1 MVRRSNKPFF
11 KYTGIIFFSIIIL
24 VFLLNLILPDRS
36 FSDKENRVLSSFPAP
51 NARQM
56 LEGREEAKYETYV
69 NDQFLFRDAWITMKA
84 GIDRLL
90 GKVESN
96 GVWLCSD
103 GYLMEAFHAPSD
115 ERLDEMIS
123 AVGNFAS
130 RHSDLRQTML
140 IVPNAVNIMSF
151 RLPAGAQTDDQNVY
165 MDRLKSAVKEN
176 GITYIDIRDMLSSHS
191 NERLYYHTDH
201 HWTTLAAYYTYLAS
215 ADQLDLDTSI
225 LTYDQLPVSKSFQGT
240 LSAKS
245 GFRSGEKEEMY
256 VFLPRNDTAPDYV
269 VNYVTDRVKSAS
281 YYKTERLQTRD
292 KYAMFFDGNHA
303 EVKISTPSAEDR
315 TLLIFK
321 DSYANC
327 FVPFLAPH
335 YRNIIMIDPRYYYG
349 RIDDVIAAENV
360 SEILY
365 LYNANTFFSDTS
377 LPLTL
382 ADDGISDAGAETAAE
397 AVVSTGTENSSSADT
412 TASPAGD
419 TAGTDGTTSPGSESE
434 VSDTEDSDSAE
445 NYDSEDYGS
454 DTWYGDDESYYD
466 ESYDENYDYDYGYDD
481 YSYDDYGYDDY
492 SYDEYDYSNDY

>member
-1 MVRRSNKPFF
+1 MQRRSNKPFF
-11 KYTGIIFFSIIIL
+11 KYTGIFFFSIIIL
-24 VFLLNLILPDRS
+24 IFLLNLILPDRS

-51 NARQM
+51 NVRQM

-84 GIDRLL
+84 GVDRLL

-103 GYLMEAFHAPSD
+103 GYLMEGFQAPSD
-115 ERLDEMIS
+115 DRLDEMIS
-123 AVGNFAS
+123 SIEDFAE

-151 RLPAGAQTDDQNVY
+151 RLPAGAQTDDQNIY
-165 MDRLKSAVKEN
+165 MDRLKSSVKEH

-215 ADQLDLDTSI
+215 AEQMDLDTSI
-225 LTYDQLPVSKSFQGT
+225 LTYDQLPVSRSFQGT

-245 GFRSGEKEEMY
+245 GFRSGEEEEMY
-256 VFLPRNDTAPDYV
+256 VFLPRNDTAPEYV

-281 YYKTERLQTRD
+281 YYKTERLETRD

-382 ADDGISDAGAETAAE
+382 AGDGSTPEESGAAAPDEAAAAETESLAPADAA
-397 AVVSTGTENSSSADT
+397 
-412 TASPAGD
+412 AGD
-419 TAGTDGTTSPGSESE
+419 TDAPADSAESESTESSSSEGTDTQEN
-434 VSDTEDSDSAE
+434 SDE
-445 NYDSEDYGS
+445 NYDSTDYDS
-454 DTWYGDDESYYD
+454 DTWYEEDESYYD
-466 ESYDENYDYDYGYDD
+466 ESYDDYGYEDYSYDD
-481 YSYDDYGYDDY
+481 YSYDDYGYEDYGYDDY
-492 SYDEYDYSNDY
+492 SESGY